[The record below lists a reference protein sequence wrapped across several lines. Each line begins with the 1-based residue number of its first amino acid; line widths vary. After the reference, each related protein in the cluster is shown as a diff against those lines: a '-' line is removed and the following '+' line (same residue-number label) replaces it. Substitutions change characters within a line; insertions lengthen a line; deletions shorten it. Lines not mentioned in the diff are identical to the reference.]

1 MRAKPVVFPPP
12 NCVLKPKQKT
22 TSAVVLYRRPSFSR
36 ISVFGT
42 VDRPGWRTSTTC
54 KIEQKVWVCM
64 FVRMSV
70 YVQTLVQ
77 VCLYI
82 HYAYVLNAWVQQ
94 CFYIHVSI
102 HVCIYLSMSP
112 GVWVFCMVQM
122 RAGLFSDPWFP
133 FPKRLDVTCWINKAR
148 MNGGSSPTEYQA
160 TQYEAE
166 PKTLVIGK
174 VMEDATLWRGGGGRH
189 LWGWCLCT
197 SKLVKLNICALTFT
211 MLQ

>member
-36 ISVFGT
+36 
-42 VDRPGWRTSTTC
+42 
-54 KIEQKVWVCM
+54 
-64 FVRMSV
+64 MSV

-82 HYAYVLNAWVQQ
+82 HYTYVLNAWVQQ

-122 RAGLFSDPWFP
+122 RAGLFSDP
-133 FPKRLDVTCWINKAR
+133 
-148 MNGGSSPTEYQA
+148 
-160 TQYEAE
+160 
-166 PKTLVIGK
+166 
-174 VMEDATLWRGGGGRH
+174 
-189 LWGWCLCT
+189 
-197 SKLVKLNICALTFT
+197 
-211 MLQ
+211 